1 LQQSQLF
8 KLAMK
13 IFTKIF
19 VSIFYIGYIKFASGT
34 WGSLAAIIILYPCI
48 KFTLLSF
55 QSLIIVFMILFF
67 ISNLSINF
75 FSKFTNSNDS
85 KHIVIDEL
93 LGIFIIL
100 IFYDFIF
107 IYNDFITLILI
118 FFVFRLFDIIKL
130 FPANYI
136 DKNFKNGYGVM
147 MDDIIAGIYTILTLI
162 IINVFI

>member
-1 LQQSQLF
+1 
-8 KLAMK
+8 MK
-13 IFTKIF
+13 IFTKLF

-34 WGSLAAIIILYPCI
+34 WGSLASIIILYPFI

-55 QSLIIVFMILFF
+55 EALIIIFIILFF
-67 ISNLSINF
+67 ISNLFINY
-75 FSKFTNSNDS
+75 FSNFTNSNDS
-85 KHIVIDEL
+85 KNIVIDEL

-118 FFVFRLFDIIKL
+118 FFIFRLFDIIKI

-136 DKNFKNGYGVM
+136 DKNLKNGYGVM
-147 MDDIIAGIYTILTLI
+147 MDDIVAGIYTIFTLMI
-162 IINVFI
+162 LNVFI

>member
-1 LQQSQLF
+1 
-8 KLAMK
+8 MK
-13 IFTKIF
+13 IFTKLF

-34 WGSLAAIIILYPCI
+34 WGSLASILILYPFI
-48 KFTLLSF
+48 KFSVLSF
-55 QSLIIVFMILFF
+55 EAFIIVFIILFF
-67 ISNLSINF
+67 ISNLLINY
-75 FSKFTNSNDS
+75 FSNFTNSNDS

-118 FFVFRLFDIIKL
+118 FFIFRLFDIIKI

-136 DKNFKNGYGVM
+136 DKNLKNGYGVM
-147 MDDIIAGIYTILTLI
+147 MDDIVAGIYTIFTLMI
-162 IINVFI
+162 LNVFI

>member
-1 LQQSQLF
+1 
-8 KLAMK
+8 MK
-13 IFTKIF
+13 IFTKLF

-48 KFTLLSF
+48 KFKILSF
-55 QSLIIVFMILFF
+55 EALIIVFVILFF
-67 ISNLSINF
+67 ISNFFINY
-75 FSKFTNSNDS
+75 FSNFTNSNDS

-118 FFVFRLFDIIKL
+118 FFIFRLFDIIKI

-136 DKNFKNGYGVM
+136 DTNLKNGYGVM
-147 MDDIIAGIYTILTLI
+147 MDDIVAGIYTIFTLMI
-162 IINVFI
+162 LNAFI

>member
-1 LQQSQLF
+1 
-8 KLAMK
+8 MK
-13 IFTKIF
+13 IFTKLF

-34 WGSLAAIIILYPCI
+34 WGSLAALLILYPCI
-48 KFTLLSF
+48 KFALLSF
-55 QSLIIVFMILFF
+55 ETLIIIFIILFF
-67 ISNLSINF
+67 ISNLFINF
-75 FSKFTNSNDS
+75 FSNFTNSNDS

-118 FFVFRLFDIIKL
+118 FFIFRLFDIIKI

-136 DKNFKNGYGVM
+136 DKNLKNGYGVI
-147 MDDIIAGIYTILTLI
+147 MDDIVAGIYTIFTLMI
-162 IINVFI
+162 LNAFI

>member
-1 LQQSQLF
+1 
-8 KLAMK
+8 MK
-13 IFTKIF
+13 IFTKLF

-48 KFTLLSF
+48 KLTILSF
-55 QSLIIVFMILFF
+55 EVSIIIFIILFF

-75 FSKFTNSNDS
+75 FSNFTNSNDS

-93 LGIFIIL
+93 MGIFIIL

-118 FFVFRLFDIIKL
+118 FFIFRVFDIIKI

-136 DKNFKNGYGVM
+136 DKNLKNGYGVM
-147 MDDIIAGIYTILTLI
+147 MDDIVAGIYTIFTLMI
-162 IINVFI
+162 LNVFI

>member
-1 LQQSQLF
+1 
-8 KLAMK
+8 MK
-13 IFTKIF
+13 IFTKLF
-19 VSIFYIGYIKFASGT
+19 VSIFYVGYIKFASGT
-34 WGSLAAIIILYPCI
+34 WGSIASLLILYPFI
-48 KFTLLSF
+48 KFNVLSF
-55 QSLIIVFMILFF
+55 EALLIIFIILFF
-67 ISNLSINF
+67 ISNLFINY
-75 FSKFTNSNDS
+75 FSNFTNSNDS

-118 FFVFRLFDIIKL
+118 FFLFRIFDIIKI

-147 MDDIIAGIYTILTLI
+147 MDDIVAGFYTIFTLI
-162 IINVFI
+162 ILNGLI